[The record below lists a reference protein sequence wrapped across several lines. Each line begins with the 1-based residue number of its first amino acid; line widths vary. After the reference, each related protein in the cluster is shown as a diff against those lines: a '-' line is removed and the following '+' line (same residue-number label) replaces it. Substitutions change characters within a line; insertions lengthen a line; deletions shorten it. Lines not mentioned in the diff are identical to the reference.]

1 MQHSTR
7 QTLQRT
13 LDDTAQQIGTLQNRA
28 LEQLAD
34 TAAQAS
40 REVLQAQVEQS
51 SPSLTDN
58 LGRQVSG
65 ILRSVLT
72 QLTLIAQQPA
82 LREIR
87 LQEDPNHLLLTLEGE
102 EPIENLL
109 RGVERLGLPDEAHFL
124 HCAVDLPM
132 LTHHAVC
139 DWLNA
144 IPTESDLAV
153 GFVPSTV
160 FEYRFPGAPY
170 QAVRFREGYFL
181 NASLSVMRVGFLKA
195 HAPRLQQLAH
205 ARKSLPRFTLSLATW
220 LGIRLLTIG
229 VPALA
234 RFATGRLALQELPAL
249 AQCALDIRLNIYP
262 QAMPELAFDIDT
274 VDDYRYAQAWFRAQH
289 SSAGEG

>member
-1 MQHSTR
+1 MDAVLIAGGIAPPELVQVAGYSR
-7 QTLQRT
+7 KGLFLFAGQPLVQRVARV
-13 LDDTAQQIGTLQNRA
+13 LRA
-28 LEQLAD
+28 
-34 TAAQAS
+34 
-40 REVLQAQVEQS
+40 
-51 SPSLTDN
+51 
-58 LGRQVSG
+58 SG
-65 ILRSVLT
+65 IGRVAVVGSELLM
-72 QLTLIAQQPA
+72 AH
-82 LREIR
+82 
-87 LQEDPNHLLLTLEGE
+87 LQEDPNHLLFTLEGE

-144 IPTESDLAV
+144 IPMESDLAV

-220 LGIRLLTIG
+220 LGLRLLTIG